1 MHKNIITEGF
11 MAFVQT
17 SPFLGQVF
25 KLNGEVHV
33 IDDMSGHYRL
43 FDGETD
49 NMIGEVIVE
58 KVNYQHTTCLQL
70 KVPLLQVS
78 LLFDE
83 MPVAGNNIGCKCW
96 LGSFANIIY
105 ITCLYNDLKGKVLE
119 LGTGVGALGITLGK
133 TNIYLDIVISDGCEL
148 LCATTMKNVEQNEVK
163 NVLFKT
169 LKWGKDDLAKTPYD
183 IIMGCECVYK
193 EHIDDLSE
201 TILDYL
207 SAGGRAYF
215 MNTPHPYRKGIMTFI
230 QKLKQHGQVILKE
243 LYLLHNDTNKAPFI
257 FIEFR
262 KSNSTV

>member
-1 MHKNIITEGF
+1 

-25 KLNGEVHV
+25 KLNGEVDV

-43 FDGETD
+43 FDGEND

-58 KVNYQHTTCLQL
+58 RANYNHRTCLQL
-70 KVPLLQVS
+70 KIPLLHLS
-78 LLFDE
+78 MSFDE
-83 MPVAGNNIGCKCW
+83 MPVAGDNIGCKCW

-105 ITCLYNDLKGKVLE
+105 ITCFYNDLKGKVLE

-133 TNIYLDIVISDGCEL
+133 TNIYLDIIISDGCEQL
-148 LCATTMKNVEQNEVK
+148 RATTMKNVEQNNVK

-169 LKWGKDDLAKTPYD
+169 LKWGNDDLAKTQYD
-183 IIMGCECVYK
+183 IILGCECVYK
-193 EHIDDLSE
+193 DDVNDLIE

-207 SAGGRAYF
+207 NAGGRAYF
-215 MNTPHPYRKGIMTFI
+215 INTPHPYRKGILTFI
-230 QKLKQHGQVILKE
+230 QMLKQHGQVILRQ
-243 LYLLHNDTNKAPFI
+243 LYLLHNDTNKAPFV

-262 KSNSTV
+262 KSNSTF